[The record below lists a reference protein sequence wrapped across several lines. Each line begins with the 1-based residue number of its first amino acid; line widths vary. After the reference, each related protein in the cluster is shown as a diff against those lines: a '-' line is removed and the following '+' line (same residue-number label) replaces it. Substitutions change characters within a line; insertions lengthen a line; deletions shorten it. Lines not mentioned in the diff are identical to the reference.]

1 MSFRRAVIFGIGGQD
16 GYYMSHLL
24 ATKGFEVTGV
34 LLSEDMTLDTVQH
47 LPGNVKL
54 VQGSICDRELLKA
67 VLKESRPD
75 HVYNFA
81 GISFVPHSWEVPSLV
96 AEVNGFA
103 VSMMLDIMLR
113 ECPETR
119 FFQAGSSE
127 MFGHDPFCS
136 PQNENTPFN
145 PDNPYASSKVF
156 AAHLVRNYRD
166 QMGAFACVGI
176 LYNHESPMRRPE
188 FVTRKITKAAA
199 AIKMGGTE
207 KVELGSMHPVR
218 DWSYA
223 GDIVEG
229 IWRMMDAP
237 LPRDYVLASGKLHS
251 VKDWLEIAF
260 SHIGLDWRDHVLRVG
275 NLVRPSEGK
284 PLCGDSSLARSELS
298 LKPRVA
304 FEDLV
309 KMMVEED
316 LLILREATNQEA

>member
-1 MSFRRAVIFGIGGQD
+1 MSCKRAVIFGIGGQD

-34 LLSEDMTLDTVQH
+34 LLPESMTSDTVQR
-47 LPGNVKL
+47 LPENVRL
-54 VQGSICDRELLKA
+54 VQGNICDRELLKK
-67 VLKESRPD
+67 VLKEHRPD

-103 VSMMLDIMLR
+103 VSMMLDIMLK
-113 ECPETR
+113 ECPEAR

-127 MFGHDPFCS
+127 MFGHDPICS

-145 PDNPYASSKVF
+145 PDNPYASAKVF
-156 AAHLVRNYRD
+156 ATHLVRNYRL
-166 QMGAFACVGI
+166 QMGIFACVGI

-188 FVTRKITKAAA
+188 FVTRKITQTAA
-199 AIKMGGTE
+199 AIKMGRAE
-207 KVELGSMHPVR
+207 KLELGSMHPVR

-223 GDIVEG
+223 GDVVEAM
-229 IWRMMDAP
+229 WLMMEAP
-237 LPRDYVLASGKLHS
+237 VPKDYILASGSLHS
-251 VKDWLEIAF
+251 VKDWMETAF
-260 SHIGLDWRDHVLRVG
+260 SHVGLNWRDHVLRVG
-275 NLVRPSEGK
+275 NLIRPSEGK

-298 LKPRVA
+298 WKPRVA